1 MKVLNGKKYFDK
13 QDVKDITSLAKE
25 VVNNP
30 YDDLDFLFKANL
42 DETEKVIRGIDG
54 LANTIGWE
62 FASETAVGMIKIEE
76 LARTL
81 RMPVSEMITY
91 EQYNATPVEKITKQT
106 VVRYENWLRCVGV
119 DILVDEFKKS

>member
-1 MKVLNGKKYFDK
+1 M
-13 QDVKDITSLAKE
+13 
-25 VVNNP
+25 NNP

-62 FASETAVGMIKIEE
+62 FASETAVGMRKIEE
-76 LARTL
+76 LAQTL

-91 EQYNATPVEKITKQT
+91 EQYNAVPVEKITKQT
-106 VVRYENWLRCVGV
+106 VIRYENWLRCVGV